1 MLFIFSHGVDTIA
14 SIGYLWE
21 DNNAMGKLLSRA
33 AAAKMLDCAPQ
44 TVSNY
49 VSCGLIDEVRRPQNG
64 RDTLLYDED
73 QLSALVPHLK
83 EMGELEERVARQKQ
97 ELIQEQQ
104 DLAKAREKARKEFL
118 RVSGGQRTFN
128 RFRQLAMVAYDY
140 AGPVNP
146 HADRFTAKV
155 LEKLLSLEDF
165 DTVCKE
171 LQASPYKV
179 DTAISRI
186 AHRMYKMRNIVT
198 EINAIRREQKMVLD
212 ENARL
217 REENARLRGVKKET
231 TTDVQ
236 EDERLLSFRA
246 VTIKSLPL
254 STRTQGVL
262 TRGGVETLYD
272 LAKYGSQD
280 LKKIYG
286 LGNNG
291 LREIEEMLRSFGLSE
306 RR

>member
-1 MLFIFSHGVDTIA
+1 
-14 SIGYLWE
+14 
-21 DNNAMGKLLSRA
+21 MGKLLSRA
-33 AAAKMLDCAPQ
+33 AAAKMLGCTPQ

-49 VSCGLIDEVRRPQNG
+49 VNSGLIDEVRRRQNG
-64 RDTLLYDED
+64 RDTLFYDEE
-73 QLSALVPHLK
+73 QLSALIPHLK

-104 DLAKAREKARKEFL
+104 ELAKAREKARREFL
-118 RVSGGQRTFN
+118 RVSGGQKTFN

-186 AHRMYKMRNIVT
+186 ARRMYKMRNIVT
-198 EINAIRREQKMVLD
+198 EINAIRKEQQKVLE

-217 REENARLRGVKKET
+217 KEENARLRGVKREIAS
-231 TTDVQ
+231 DAR
-236 EDERLLSFRA
+236 EDEHFLSLKG
-246 VTIKSLPL
+246 VSIGCLPL
-254 STRTQGVL
+254 SARTQTAL
-262 TRGGVETLYD
+262 ARGGIDTLND
-272 LAKYGSQD
+272 LVRYRSQD
-280 LKKIYG
+280 LKKLYG
-286 LGNNG
+286 LGEKG
-291 LREIEEMLRSFGLSE
+291 LKEIEEMLYSFGLDHE
-306 RR
+306 Q

>member
-1 MLFIFSHGVDTIA
+1 
-14 SIGYLWE
+14 
-21 DNNAMGKLLSRA
+21 
-33 AAAKMLDCAPQ
+33 MLDCAPQ

-73 QLSALVPHLK
+73 QLSALVPHLE

-104 DLAKAREKARKEFL
+104 ELAKAREKARKEFL
-118 RVSGGQRTFN
+118 RVSGGQKTFK

-146 HADRFTAKV
+146 RVDRFTAKV

>member
-1 MLFIFSHGVDTIA
+1 MTCFRLSAGVNFKR
-14 SIGYLWE
+14 YLCE
-21 DNNAMGKLLSRA
+21 ENIAMGKLLSRA
-33 AAAKMLDCAPQ
+33 AAAKMLGCAPQ
-44 TVSNY
+44 TISNY
-49 VSCGLIDEVRRPQNG
+49 VNSGLIDEVRRRQNG

-73 QLSALVPHLK
+73 QLSALIPHLK

-97 ELIQEQQ
+97 ELIHEQQ
-104 DLAKAREKARKEFL
+104 ELAKAREKARKEFL
-118 RVSGGQRTFN
+118 RVSGGQKTFN

-198 EINAIRREQKMVLD
+198 EINAIRKEQQKVLE

-217 REENARLRGVKKET
+217 KEENARLRGVKREIAS
-231 TTDVQ
+231 DAR
-236 EDERLLSFRA
+236 EDEHFLSLKE
-246 VTIKSLPL
+246 VSIGCLPL
-254 STRTQGVL
+254 SARTQTAL
-262 TRGGVETLYD
+262 ARGGIETLYD
-272 LAKYGSQD
+272 LVKYRNQD

-291 LREIEEMLRSFGLSE
+291 LKEIEELLLSYGIPQKW
-306 RR
+306 

>member
-1 MLFIFSHGVDTIA
+1 
-14 SIGYLWE
+14 
-21 DNNAMGKLLSRA
+21 MGKLLSRA
-33 AAAKMLDCAPQ
+33 AAAKMLGCTPQ

-49 VSCGLIDEVRRPQNG
+49 VNSGLIDEVRRRQNG
-64 RDTLLYDED
+64 RDTLFYDED
-73 QLSALVPHLK
+73 QLSALIPHLK

-97 ELIQEQQ
+97 ELIHEQQ
-104 DLAKAREKARKEFL
+104 ELAKAREKARKEFL
-118 RVSGGQRTFN
+118 RVSGGQKTFN
-128 RFRQLAMVAYDY
+128 RFRHLAMVAYDY

-171 LQASPYKV
+171 LQASTYKV
-179 DTAISRI
+179 DAAISRI
-186 AHRMYKMRNIVT
+186 ARRMYKMRNIVT

-217 REENARLRGVKKET
+217 KEEIARLRGVKRET
-231 TTDVQ
+231 TPDVQ
-236 EDERLLSFRA
+236 EDEHILSLK
-246 VTIKSLPL
+246 VVSIGSLPL
-254 STRTQGVL
+254 SARTQGAL

-272 LAKYGSQD
+272 LVKYRSQE
-280 LKKIYG
+280 LKKLYG
-286 LGNNG
+286 LGKNG
-291 LREIEEMLRSFGLSE
+291 LKEIEEMLRSFGLSE

>member
-73 QLSALVPHLK
+73 QLSALVPHLE

-104 DLAKAREKARKEFL
+104 ELAKAREKARKEFL
-118 RVSGGQRTFN
+118 RVSGGQKTFK

-146 HADRFTAKV
+146 RVDRFTAKV

-217 REENARLRGVKKET
+217 REENARLRGVKREIAS
-231 TTDVQ
+231 DAR
-236 EDERLLSFRA
+236 EDEHVLSLKE
-246 VTIKSLPL
+246 VSIGCLPL
-254 STRTQGVL
+254 SARTQTAL
-262 TRGGVETLYD
+262 TRGGIETLYD
-272 LAKYGSQD
+272 LVKYRNQD

-291 LREIEEMLRSFGLSE
+291 LKEIEELLLSYGIPQKW
-306 RR
+306 

>member
-1 MLFIFSHGVDTIA
+1 
-14 SIGYLWE
+14 
-21 DNNAMGKLLSRA
+21 MGKLLSRA
-33 AAAKMLDCAPQ
+33 AAAKMLGCAPQ
-44 TVSNY
+44 TISNY
-49 VSCGLIDEVRRPQNG
+49 VSSGLIDEVRRHQNG

-83 EMGELEERVARQKQ
+83 EMGELKERVARQKQ
-97 ELIQEQQ
+97 ELIQELQE
-104 DLAKAREKARKEFL
+104 LAKAREKARKDFL
-118 RVSGGQRTFN
+118 RVSGGQKTFN
-128 RFRQLAMVAYDY
+128 RFRHLAMVAYDY

-198 EINAIRREQKMVLD
+198 EINAIRKEQQKVLE

-217 REENARLRGVKKET
+217 KEENARLRGVKREIAS
-231 TTDVQ
+231 DAW
-236 EDERLLSFRA
+236 EDEHFLSLKE
-246 VTIKSLPL
+246 VSIGCLPL
-254 STRTQGVL
+254 SARTQTVL
-262 TRGGVETLYD
+262 TRGGIETLYD
-272 LAKYGSQD
+272 LVKYRNQD

-291 LREIEEMLRSFGLSE
+291 LKEIEEMLLSFGLSE
-306 RR
+306 KR